1 MKTVSWLLLS
11 LVSAA
16 GLALAQN
23 APLSGIAESTD
34 PAKIAD
40 IERRAEEIAANA
52 QARSSGTSAES
63 SAESSAE
70 PAAPAPQRKAPAKK
84 RRMHKA
90 DKAKPAQAAPKPEAA
105 S

>member
-11 LVSAA
+11 LISAA

-40 IERRAEEIAANA
+40 IERRADEIAANA

-63 SAESSAE
+63 
-70 PAAPAPQRKAPAKK
+70 AAPAPHRKAHAKK

-90 DKAKPAQAAPKPEAA
+90 NKAKPAQAAPKPEAA

>member
-11 LVSAA
+11 LASAA

-40 IERRAEEIAANA
+40 IERRADEIRANA
-52 QARSSGTSAES
+52 EARSSGS
-63 SAESSAE
+63 SAE
-70 PAAPAPQRKAPAKK
+70 APAPHRKMHAKK
-84 RRMHKA
+84 GRMHKA
-90 DKAKPAQAAPKPEAA
+90 GKGGKAKAAQSAPKPETA

>member
-11 LVSAA
+11 LVGAA

-40 IERRAEEIAANA
+40 IERRAEEIIAKA

-63 SAESSAE
+63 SAE
-70 PAAPAPQRKAPAKK
+70 PTAPAPQRKAPAKK

-90 DKAKPAQAAPKPEAA
+90 DKAKPA
-105 S
+105 

>member
-16 GLALAQN
+16 GFALAQN

-40 IERRAEEIAANA
+40 IERRADEVKANA
-52 QARSSGTSAES
+52 QARSSGTSAE
-63 SAESSAE
+63 
-70 PAAPAPQRKAPAKK
+70 APAPHRKAHAKK

-90 DKAKPAQAAPKPEAA
+90 QKAKPAQAAPKPEAA